1 MNSSIISPVS
11 ESIVVCSCSTLTQ
24 SWSLGGGEKMM
35 KREKKKRKVPT
46 VACLFWPNQRR
57 RGSILCHVE
66 VVWHLCGPSPPS
78 TSTPLPLW
86 CVSCIAKP
94 HRNCQNAHVA
104 FLGMRSRPPHTALAH
119 NRAFRITNNNEY
131 VCVSTSITNVAK
143 YDPVV
148 LLMVYNYNEHIFE
161 FECPLCKWRTGDA
174 LPEVW
179 HGAT

>member
-24 SWSLGGGEKMM
+24 RWSLGGGEKNYE
-35 KREKKKRKVPT
+35 EKKKVPT
-46 VACLFWPNQRR
+46 VGCLFWPNQRR

-104 FLGMRSRPPHTALAH
+104 FLGMWSRPPHTALAH
-119 NRAFRITNNNEY
+119 NRTFRIKNNNEY
-131 VCVSTSITNVAK
+131 VCISITNVAK
-143 YDPVV
+143 YSSIV
-148 LLMVYNYNEHIFE
+148 LQSIITTNIFLNLNVP
-161 FECPLCKWRTGDA
+161 FANDAQGTHCLKYGTGQ
-174 LPEVW
+174 
-179 HGAT
+179 HN